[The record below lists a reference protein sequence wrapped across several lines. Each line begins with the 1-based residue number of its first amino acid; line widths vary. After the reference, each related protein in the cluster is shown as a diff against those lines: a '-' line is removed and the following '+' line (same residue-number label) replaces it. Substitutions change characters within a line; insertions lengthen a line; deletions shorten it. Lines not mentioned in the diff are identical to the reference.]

1 MNVFLDT
8 NVVLTGAL
16 NPHGPARKL
25 STLVGKVIFYTS
37 KRVIQE
43 CTWLLDKK
51 TKDEQKRNL
60 AEYLIN
66 NYLKSLNTI
75 LVPDE
80 EVSQTVVCYDVDDQY
95 IYDAANKHNCEYI
108 CTYNVRDFPTSQT
121 KARTP
126 HYILLELEQNNIEN
140 YIQFPLLHKHGT
152 MIFIGSLHHKSSMG
166 KILQSDSGINVF
178 TDNNGDI
185 CIEGKSV
192 KNIFKSSSLEGNIE
206 QVLSFRYNS
215 YNFEAAR
222 WSLRDGNWEKRVL
235 TRANCS
241 FSENTKPL
249 LFFREDHNFYG
260 HVKNVSG
267 IPRYV
272 KDKHMQYVLSNKSL
286 ETVAGSLDLKYVLDN
301 TKIMTT
307 PNGLKVEY
315 PIKSC

>member
-16 NPHGPARKL
+16 NPYGPASRLSKL
-25 STLVGKVIFYTS
+25 LGEVIFYTS
-37 KRVIQE
+37 QRVIQE
-43 CTWLLDKK
+43 CTWLLNKK
-51 TKDEQKRNL
+51 TKDEQKINL
-60 AEYLIN
+60 AGYLIN
-66 NYLKSLNTI
+66 SYLKSLNTI

-80 EVSQTVVCYDVDDQY
+80 EVSHTVVCYDVDDQY
-95 IYDAANKHNCEYI
+95 IYDAARKHNCEYI
-108 CTYNVRDFPTSQT
+108 CTYNVRDFPASQI

-126 HYILLELEQNNIEN
+126 HYILLEQEQNNIEN
-140 YIQFPLLHKHGT
+140 YIQLPLLNKHGT
-152 MIFIGSLHHKSSMG
+152 MIFIGSLAHKSSMG

-178 TDNNGDI
+178 TNNNGDI

-215 YNFEAAR
+215 DNFEAAR
-222 WSLRDGNWEKRVL
+222 WSLRDGNWDKQVL

-249 LFFREDHNFYG
+249 LFFCKDHNFYG

-272 KDKHMQYVLSNKSL
+272 KDKHMQHVLSNKSL

-307 PNGLKVEY
+307 PNGLKIEY
-315 PIKSC
+315 PVKNC

>member
-16 NPHGPARKL
+16 NPYGPASRLSKL
-25 STLVGKVIFYTS
+25 LGEVIFYTS
-37 KRVIQE
+37 QRVIQE
-43 CTWLLDKK
+43 CTWLLNKK
-51 TKDEQKRNL
+51 TKDEQKINL
-60 AEYLIN
+60 AGYLIN
-66 NYLKSLNTI
+66 SYLKSLNTI

-80 EVSQTVVCYDVDDQY
+80 EVSHTVVCYDVDDQY
-95 IYDAANKHNCEYI
+95 IYDAARKHNCEYI
-108 CTYNVRDFPTSQT
+108 CTYNVRDFPASQI

-126 HYILLELEQNNIEN
+126 HYILLEQEQNNIEN
-140 YIQFPLLHKHGT
+140 YIQLPLLNKHGT
-152 MIFIGSLHHKSSMG
+152 MIFIGSLAHKSSMG

-178 TDNNGDI
+178 TNNNGDI

-215 YNFEAAR
+215 DNFEAAR
-222 WSLRDGNWEKRVL
+222 WSLRDGNWDKQVL

-249 LFFREDHNFYG
+249 LFFCKDHNFNG

-272 KDKHMQYVLSNKSL
+272 KDKHMQHVLSNKSL

-307 PNGLKVEY
+307 PNGLKIEY
-315 PIKSC
+315 PVKNC